1 MLKLE
6 KGNTFIFRTGQR
18 TSVHLVNHNAF
29 AVLTLNNAAVFMQK
43 ISHFSCKIDYCLYLE
58 DLAKPG
64 VEVVCVGRHSSFQIW
79 RLEGDVLEGQGRRDC
94 VENLEKLKLE
104 KFVLSWKSNDD
115 DAGNSFITCSGLIL
129 PASKE
134 ATCDCKMNLDDLSQS
149 AVAFIFV

>member
-1 MLKLE
+1 
-6 KGNTFIFRTGQR
+6 
-18 TSVHLVNHNAF
+18 
-29 AVLTLNNAAVFMQK
+29 MQK
-43 ISHFSCKIDYCLYLE
+43 IFYFSCNIVRLFIPRYLE

-64 VEVVCVGRHSSFQIW
+64 VEVVCVGRHSSLQIW

-104 KFVLSWKSNDD
+104 KFVFSWKSNDD
-115 DAGNSFITCSGLIL
+115 NASFITCSGLIL

-134 ATCDCKMNLDDLSQS
+134 ATCDCKMNLDDLSRS